1 MTVATNYRVNT
12 LLAGVAEP
20 AIAEAWSW
28 IQGRTFPKDKPLIDV
43 CQAVP
48 GCNHFSILR
57 DFVDPAGLTHG
68 HTLAMLGLRAGG

>member
-1 MTVATNYRVNT
+1 MANAIAYRVNT

-28 IQGRTFPKDKPLIDV
+28 IQGRQFPADKKLVDV

-48 GCNHFSILR
+48 GYPP
-57 DFVDPAGLTHG
+57 PAALTDH
-68 HTLAMLGLRAGG
+68 LAGIIGELIAAEQSVRLTR